1 MGDADHIELS
11 IVVPVKDEEQS
22 IPFLARE
29 IDQAM
34 ADCGYG
40 WECLWVDDGSKDRSL
55 ETIRGIVAANPRHRY
70 ISLAR
75 NQGQSA
81 ALSAAFGQ
89 VAGAIIATLDGD
101 GQNDPADIPKMA
113 QLIREGRYQVVHGY
127 RQRRQDGLA
136 RKLASR
142 LANDFR
148 NFTTG
153 KNVRDVGCSTRCFQ
167 AACAEVL
174 PRFAGMHRFLPTFFD
189 MAGFTWCELP
199 VNHRPRLRGT
209 SKYTI
214 NNRLWVGLADC
225 FGVLWLRRRA
235 IAWKI
240 AERSGDAGPGT
251 NK

>member
-1 MGDADHIELS
+1 LINGSLVLIQRCIPNSLIRIKRCYSLLS
-11 IVVPVKDEEQS
+11 RANPSSLRYCYLSLCPSYHDISFDTQS
-22 IPFLARE
+22 ITQYPKLLFFPCVDPVFFL
-29 IDQAM
+29 
-34 ADCGYG
+34 
-40 WECLWVDDGSKDRSL
+40 
-55 ETIRGIVAANPRHRY
+55 
-70 ISLAR
+70 
-75 NQGQSA
+75 
-81 ALSAAFGQ
+81 
-89 VAGAIIATLDGD
+89 
-101 GQNDPADIPKMA
+101 
-113 QLIREGRYQVVHGY
+113 GY